1 MRNARRDGG
10 FTLIEIMAAVAILGT
25 GLLVLLDAHYAALRL
40 FNDTREAVLMQGFL
54 ERALGQAEVEV
65 MMNELEG
72 SGDFGKRYP
81 DYSFSFTAQP
91 LQEED
96 ETPLFLV
103 LVTVKGPG
111 DTRSME
117 MLVYNLGM

>member
-65 MMNELEG
+65 MMNQLEG

-81 DYSFSFTAQP
+81 GYSFSFTAQP
-91 LQEED
+91 LQEGD

-103 LVTVKGPG
+103 LVTVKGPA
-111 DTRSME
+111 DTRTME

>member
-1 MRNARRDGG
+1 
-10 FTLIEIMAAVAILGT
+10 MAAVAILGA

-65 MMNELEG
+65 MMNEREG

-81 DYSFSFTAQP
+81 DYSFSYTAQP